1 VIAEV
6 EDEQENFL
14 LHTHLFTPLALLRE
28 GGPSYSFDID
38 YRYNRTDE
46 ACLSTTSA
54 TAGTK
59 TVVFSLFILKL
70 IISPRRARDKHR
82 QISQKDRCLADHCM
96 ARSIVDH
103 LDYGMRSLFFKM
115 RLVRTVS
122 S

>member
-1 VIAEV
+1 MFLQAALRAGASVIAEV

-54 TAGTK
+54 TAGKK
-59 TVVFSLFILKL
+59 TVVFPSV
-70 IISPRRARDKHR
+70 H
-82 QISQKDRCLADHCM
+82 
-96 ARSIVDH
+96 
-103 LDYGMRSLFFKM
+103 
-115 RLVRTVS
+115 T
-122 S
+122 